1 MIAWQNKKAHIIKF
15 VDGQR
20 RRMRLYVDACII
32 KKIMPSI
39 CFDQLLYNLVFR
51 RHHYYDNSDRVIT
64 NSLLIEDAKT
74 VICKDLAEL
83 DFIAPTKHGL
93 FTTSKE
99 YCKLNG
105 LNRISYSR
113 TIMQGLHYD
122 EIKKWYDPNKSV
134 SDNLEYAKQNGIKI
148 SLSTLRKYCLHNNI
162 NLNPNK
168 VEISK
173 WYNPNLSV
181 KDNYNFAIN
190 NGIKVRISSI
200 YPYCKKHG
208 IKKNEGK

>member
-1 MIAWQNKKAHIIKF
+1 MNEQYLDIYRIFWDKFNLRLEDDQIIKM
-15 VDGQR
+15 GL
-20 RRMRLYVDACII
+20 M
-32 KKIMPSI
+32 
-39 CFDQLLYNLVFR
+39 LLNY
-51 RHHYYDNSDRVIT
+51 
-64 NSLLIEDAKT
+64 
-74 VICKDLAEL
+74 
-83 DFIAPTKHGL
+83 
-93 FTTSKE
+93 
-99 YCKLNG
+99 
-105 LNRISYSR
+105 
-113 TIMQGLHYD
+113 YD

-190 NGIKVRISSI
+190 NGIKVSISSI
-200 YPYCKKHG
+200 YTYCKKHG